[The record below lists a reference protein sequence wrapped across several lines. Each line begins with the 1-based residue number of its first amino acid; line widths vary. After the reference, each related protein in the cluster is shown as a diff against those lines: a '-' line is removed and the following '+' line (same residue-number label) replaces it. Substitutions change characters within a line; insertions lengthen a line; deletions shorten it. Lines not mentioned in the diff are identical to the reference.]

1 MRMVLSVLGMCSEAL
16 VVNVR
21 TDGTRV
27 LVRKDEPEGD
37 IYSSCGTY
45 V

>member
-1 MRMVLSVLGMCSEAL
+1 MRLYLLFPG
-16 VVNVR
+16 

-27 LVRKDEPEGD
+27 LVRKDDPEGD

-45 V
+45 VQAQNAW